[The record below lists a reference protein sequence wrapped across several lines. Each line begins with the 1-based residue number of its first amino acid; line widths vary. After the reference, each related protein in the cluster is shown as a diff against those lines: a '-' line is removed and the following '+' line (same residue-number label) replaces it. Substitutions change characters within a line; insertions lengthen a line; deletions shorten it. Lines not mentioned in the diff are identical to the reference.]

1 MADRLCMHNGFPIK
15 MIEQT
20 IMMSRGDV
28 KRISHVHKWEG
39 YIKERCNRTGGVWL
53 QWYCHLVIQKHTL
66 GSSTKPQTLYL
77 DYLCASHVGSINWN
91 YSVTYFVNK
100 CASQPIWRTFSY
112 YHFICLMLAKVD
124 HYLLP

>member
-1 MADRLCMHNGFPIK
+1 M
-15 MIEQT
+15 
-20 IMMSRGDV
+20 
-28 KRISHVHKWEG
+28 
-39 YIKERCNRTGGVWL
+39 GGIYKGKTQPDWRVWL
-53 QWYCHLVIQKHTL
+53 QQYCHLVIQKHTL

-77 DYLCASHVGSINWN
+77 DYLGASHVGSINWN